1 MLSHLFGTIF
11 TPSEEWEKIRNN
23 KEDVKGVFLKYACII
38 AAIPAIS
45 AFIGATQIGWE
56 IRGTSFYFTTGST
69 LPLVIGFYLA
79 CLAGIAIIGQ
89 CIWWMSTTYGAQK
102 SLATCNLLSAI
113 VMTPLL
119 VGGVF
124 ALIPI
129 PWLLMLISLCTAA
142 YSIYL
147 LYTGIPEVM
156 EIDKDKG
163 FLFASAVVTLGLVTL
178 VGILVTTIIL
188 WNMGLMPQ
196 HV

>member
-11 TPSEEWEKIRNN
+11 TPSEEWEKIRSNE
-23 KEDVKGVFLKYACII
+23 EDIKGVFLKYTCII

-45 AFIGATQIGWE
+45 AFIGATQVGWDIGD
-56 IRGTSFYFTTGST
+56 TTFKLTTGST
-69 LPLVIGFYLA
+69 LPLIIGFYLA

-89 CIWWMSTTYGAQK
+89 CIWWMSTTYGAEK
-102 SLATCNLLSAI
+102 SIGTCYLLSSI
-113 VMTPLL
+113 IMTPLL

-129 PWLLMLISLCTAA
+129 PWLLMLISLCTCA
-142 YSIYL
+142 YSVYL
-147 LYTGIPEVM
+147 LYTGISEVM

-163 FLFASAVVTLGLVTL
+163 FLFASSVLTLGLVTI
-178 VGILVTTIIL
+178 VGILVTTVIL